1 MKDFCDTI
9 ISMRKTFLTKL
20 KKGFTLV
27 ELIVVVA
34 ILGIFASI
42 AAISM
47 SSIKTSTQKKAA
59 EATIASYW
67 KSTENYFYTLNSG
80 FGGAPSLTMLQTLA
94 GNKVSTLKPRA
105 PSNSS
110 VAKGKIYIQY
120 AVNSGNLNSKY
131 SVVQIVY
138 NYNGK
143 YYVST
148 DGKTAK
154 PKNSL

>member
-1 MKDFCDTI
+1 M
-9 ISMRKTFLTKL
+9 ISMKKTFFTKL

-34 ILGIFASI
+34 ILGLFASI

-47 SSIKTSTQKKAA
+47 SSVKSSTQKKAA
-59 EATIASYW
+59 QTTVSSYW
-67 KSTENYFYTLNSG
+67 KATENYFYTLNSG
-80 FGGAPSLTMLQTLA
+80 FGGAPSLSMLQTLA
-94 GNKVSTLKPRA
+94 GNKVTTLSTKA
-105 PSNSS
+105 PSK
-110 VAKGKIYIQY
+110 VDKGKIYIQY

-148 DGKTAK
+148 DGKTVK
-154 PKNSL
+154 PKDSL

>member
-1 MKDFCDTI
+1 MKDICDKM
-9 ISMRKTFLTKL
+9 ISMKKSFFAKL

-59 EATIASYW
+59 ETTISSYW

-80 FGGAPSLTMLQTLA
+80 FGGSPSITMLQTLA
-94 GNKVSTLKPRA
+94 GDKIQTLSTKA
-105 PSNSS
+105 PSS
-110 VAKGKIYIQY
+110 VSKGKIYIQY

-131 SVVQIVY
+131 SVVKIVY

-154 PKNSL
+154 PKDSL

>member
-1 MKDFCDTI
+1 MI
-9 ISMRKTFLTKL
+9 LMRKTFFAKL

-34 ILGIFASI
+34 ILGIFATI

-47 SSIKTSTQKKAA
+47 SSVKTATQKKSAQTA
-59 EATIASYW
+59 ITSYW

-80 FGGAPSLTMLQTLA
+80 FGGAPSTSMLQTLA
-94 GNKVSTLKPRA
+94 GDKLQTLSTKA
-105 PSNSS
+105 PSS
-110 VAKGKIYIQY
+110 VSKGKIYIQY
-120 AVNSGNLNSKY
+120 SVNSGNLNSKY
-131 SVVQIVY
+131 AVVKIVY

-148 DGKTAK
+148 DGNTVTG
-154 PKNSL
+154 PKNSI